1 MNLGITTTWS
11 VCTADGDSALKGKAV
26 LTPASTRLNPEDVVR
41 ETDPH
46 RGRGAVGLHFCEG
59 PRMAQV
65 MEAETGRVGIGG
77 RGRA

>member
-1 MNLGITTTWS
+1 M
-11 VCTADGDSALKGKAV
+11 
-26 LTPASTRLNPEDVVR
+26 R

-65 MEAETGRVGIGG
+65 TEAETGRVGVGG
-77 RGRA
+77 TGRAWGSVFLGTEVQFEKLRKFWRWRLHSRVNVLGATELHT